1 MIMVGISR
9 DWLLLTLQVSNFDT
23 DLVTL
28 TQEHDLRPSW
38 PLKIHFQLFIN
49 DLQTDYKH
57 TKSLEHMQR
66 KIRLSKAE
74 VYQKILTPF
83 FPQSRFPLN
92 RIQPANKKQPS

>member
-1 MIMVGISR
+1 MVGISL

-28 TQEHDLRPSW
+28 AQEHDLRPSW

-74 VYQKILTPF
+74 VYQRILTPF
-83 FPQSRFPLN
+83 SRSLVFP
-92 RIQPANKKQPS
+92 